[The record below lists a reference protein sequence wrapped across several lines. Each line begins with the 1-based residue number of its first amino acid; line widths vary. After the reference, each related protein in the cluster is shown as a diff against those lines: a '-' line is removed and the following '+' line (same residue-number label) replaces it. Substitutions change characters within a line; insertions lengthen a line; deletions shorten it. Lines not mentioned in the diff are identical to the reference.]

1 MSERIAII
9 TPPQYIKAMK
19 NSGASTVNPVRF
31 GGCPATVSAAD
42 SGTSQ
47 IPMPGSTALC
57 ERHIRG
63 KMRSI
68 ENVACR
74 SVVAA
79 KTLFVPTSRFS
90 VLLIFALMLLGGS
103 LFAGGEMRIVSL
115 SPAVTELVCQLGRGR
130 FLVGRSE
137 VCNYPEEVKKLPAV
151 GRYADPFLERV
162 VALHPTIV
170 LTNDLRSPRAA
181 AVLRKLNI
189 RLVVKQCRTVDE
201 YREWVTLL
209 GGELDCRDRAVAELR
224 RFDGEIARLR
234 KLPPL
239 GLKLLWVVSESPL
252 LTGGRTSLLSEVSQL
267 AGMKNSGDVSEVAYF
282 RISRDFLLKNPP
294 DVIVWANSGAVPG
307 GTAPFWGELEAIRR
321 KRVLKYLHE
330 DTVMRP
336 GPRMPEGI
344 RKLRREAERL
354 MSGGAE

>member
-1 MSERIAII
+1 MRSV
-9 TPPQYIKAMK
+9 K
-19 NSGASTVNPVRF
+19 NVA
-31 GGCPATVSAAD
+31 VSAANMFY
-42 SGTSQ
+42 GL
-47 IPMPGSTALC
+47 PGRLTA
-57 ERHIRG
+57 
-63 KMRSI
+63 
-68 ENVACR
+68 
-74 SVVAA
+74 
-79 KTLFVPTSRFS
+79 
-90 VLLIFALMLLGGS
+90 LLIFAGMMLCGR

-115 SPAVTELVCQLGRGR
+115 SPAVTELVCQLGQGG

-137 VCNYPEEVKKLPAV
+137 VCNYPEAVRKLPAV

-201 YREWVTLL
+201 YREWVALL
-209 GGELDCRDRAVAELR
+209 GEVLACRDRAEAELE
-224 RFDGEIARLR
+224 RFDSEISELR

-239 GLKLLWVVSESPL
+239 GVKLLWVVSESPL

-267 AGMKNSGDVSEVAYF
+267 AGMKNSGDVSEVSYF
-282 RISRDFLLKNPP
+282 RISRDFLLQNQP
-294 DVIVWANSGAVPG
+294 DVIVWANSGAVPDNA
-307 GTAPFWGELEAIRR
+307 TPFWGELEAIRR

-344 RKLRREAERL
+344 RKLRREAEL
-354 MSGGAE
+354 LVSGRAM

>member
-1 MSERIAII
+1 MSR
-9 TPPQYIKAMK
+9 
-19 NSGASTVNPVRF
+19 
-31 GGCPATVSAAD
+31 
-42 SGTSQ
+42 
-47 IPMPGSTALC
+47 L
-57 ERHIRG
+57 
-63 KMRSI
+63 
-68 ENVACR
+68 
-74 SVVAA
+74 
-79 KTLFVPTSRFS
+79 S
-90 VLLIFALMLLGGS
+90 VLLSIVVLMLGGRIFAD
-103 LFAGGEMRIVSL
+103 GEMRIVSL

-137 VCNYPEEVKKLPAV
+137 VCNYPEWVRKLPAV

-189 RLVVKQCRTVDE
+189 RLVVKQCRTVGE
-201 YREWVTLL
+201 YREWVELL
-209 GGELDCRDRAVAELR
+209 GEVLSCRDRAEAELR
-224 RFDGEIARLR
+224 RFDGEISGLR

-239 GLKLLWVVSESPL
+239 EVKLLWVVSESPL

-267 AGMKNSGDVSEVAYF
+267 AGMKNSGDVSDAAYF

-294 DVIVWANSGAVPG
+294 DVIVWANSGAIPSG
-307 GTAPFWGELEAIRR
+307 ATPFWGELEAIRN

-344 RKLRREAERL
+344 RKLRREAELLVFGRA
-354 MSGGAE
+354 M

>member
-1 MSERIAII
+1 MRNIG
-9 TPPQYIKAMK
+9 
-19 NSGASTVNPVRF
+19 NSA
-31 GGCPATVSAAD
+31 
-42 SGTSQ
+42 
-47 IPMPGSTALC
+47 
-57 ERHIRG
+57 HRG
-63 KMRSI
+63 L
-68 ENVACR
+68 
-74 SVVAA
+74 AA
-79 KTLFVPTSRFS
+79 KNFCLRKSRP
-90 VLLIFALMLLGGS
+90 VALLLLVALMLGGGIS
-103 LFAGGEMRIVSL
+103 VRGEERIVSL
-115 SPAVTELVCQLGRGR
+115 SPAVTELVCQLGCGR

-137 VCNYPEEVKKLPAV
+137 VCNYPEEVRKLPAV

-201 YREWVTLL
+201 YREWVELL
-209 GGELDCRDRAVAELR
+209 GGVLGCRDRAETELK
-224 RFDGEIARLR
+224 RFDGEISELR

-239 GLKLLWVVSESPL
+239 ELKLLWVISESPL

-267 AGMKNSGDVSEVAYF
+267 AGMKNSGDVSEVSYF

-294 DVIVWANSGAVPG
+294 DVVIWANSGAVPG
-307 GTAPFWGELEAIRR
+307 DSTPFWGELEAIRR
-321 KRVLKYLHE
+321 HRVLKYLHE

-344 RKLRREAERL
+344 RKLRREAEL
-354 MSGGAE
+354 LVAGGVK

>member
-1 MSERIAII
+1 MRNIGNHAL
-9 TPPQYIKAMK
+9 PGAAAKRF
-19 NSGASTVNPVRF
+19 SGA
-31 GGCPATVSAAD
+31 
-42 SGTSQ
+42 
-47 IPMPGSTALC
+47 PGRLTAL
-57 ERHIRG
+57 
-63 KMRSI
+63 S
-68 ENVACR
+68 
-74 SVVAA
+74 
-79 KTLFVPTSRFS
+79 
-90 VLLIFALMLLGGS
+90 IFAALMLGGS
-103 LFAGGEMRIVSL
+103 LFAAGEMRIVSL
-115 SPAVTELVCQLGRGR
+115 SPAVTELVCQLGCRR

-162 VALHPTIV
+162 VALRPTIV

-209 GGELDCRDRAVAELR
+209 GGELACRDRAEAELK
-224 RFDGEIARLR
+224 RFDAEIAELR

-239 GLKLLWVVSESPL
+239 GVKLLWVISESPL
-252 LTGGRTSLLSEVSQL
+252 LTGGRSSLLSEVSQL
-267 AGMKNSGDVSEVAYF
+267 AGMKNSGDVSEVSYF
-282 RISRDFLLKNPP
+282 RISRDFLVKNQP

-307 GTAPFWGELEAIRR
+307 EATPFWGELEAIRH
-321 KRVLKYLHE
+321 KRVLRYLHE

-344 RKLRREAERL
+344 RKLRREAEL
-354 MSGGAE
+354 LVPGGAK